1 MHALGTN
8 KTEDLSFPSSALQAL
23 WTSVGS
29 VAVTSYAWERAQVDQ
44 TAALRSRTVY
54 TGDFA
59 CSMLPDEGASCVYRG
74 LACLRGAPWSDS
86 LGRPRIT
93 RTSHAGVLRH
103 GTYEDRQAVVFRRL
117 GTLFRLHEA
126 IPPAGHILDER
137 GIDVARRHLSSSTLW
152 IEQRARRS
160 QKRMELLL

>member
-1 MHALGTN
+1 MCNIAL
-8 KTEDLSFPSSALQAL
+8 SSVSPTLPVSSGPTRALRAFIEGSATHIWDASGYRLRKPNGQP
-23 WTSVGS
+23 TSV
-29 VAVTSYAWERAQVDQ
+29 A
-44 TAALRSRTVY
+44 
-54 TGDFA
+54 
-59 CSMLPDEGASCVYRG
+59 
-74 LACLRGAPWSDS
+74 
-86 LGRPRIT
+86 GR
-93 RTSHAGVLRH
+93 LRH

-160 QKRMELLL
+160 QKRMELLLCNSGTRCVPGPRWIQRSPGGARGTTQARGAGR